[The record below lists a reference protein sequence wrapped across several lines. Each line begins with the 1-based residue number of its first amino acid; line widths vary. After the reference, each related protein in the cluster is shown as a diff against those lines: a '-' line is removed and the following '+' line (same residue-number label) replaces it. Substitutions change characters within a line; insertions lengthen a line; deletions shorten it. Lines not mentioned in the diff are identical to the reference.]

1 MSGSTANGIVE
12 QLTCDSTMEDS
23 RIPHSMQKSRSDNHW
38 RALRGEL
45 YYAFTPEMVRLRK
58 RCSEACRRYNSAT
71 DALTRRQMD
80 PRPLPAEWALQDMDD
95 VQFEDDPWVEAPIH
109 IDYGTNL
116 ELGAGVF
123 INFNCTVIDTCHV
136 SIGARTLVGPNVSL
150 YSGTHPIDPRLR
162 NGTKGPE
169 LGREIH
175 IGEDCWIGGNVVI
188 LPGVTIGDG
197 STVGAG
203 SVVTKDV
210 PPLVVTAGNPARILR
225 RINRLSESPEIVF
238 VDGELE
244 QDREPIPRASLEDKI
259 PLT

>member
-1 MSGSTANGIVE
+1 MSISTANGIME
-12 QLTCDSTMEDS
+12 QLTCDSTTEDS

-45 YYAFTPEMVRLRK
+45 YYASTPEMVRLRK

-71 DALTRRQMD
+71 DALTRRQMVKMWRDIVQD
-80 PRPLPAEWALQDMDD
+80 PRPLPAELASQDIDD

-175 IGEDCWIGGNVVI
+175 IGEDCWVGGNVVI

-203 SVVTKDV
+203 SVVTK
-210 PPLVVTAGNPARILR
+210 
-225 RINRLSESPEIVF
+225 
-238 VDGELE
+238 
-244 QDREPIPRASLEDKI
+244 
-259 PLT
+259 